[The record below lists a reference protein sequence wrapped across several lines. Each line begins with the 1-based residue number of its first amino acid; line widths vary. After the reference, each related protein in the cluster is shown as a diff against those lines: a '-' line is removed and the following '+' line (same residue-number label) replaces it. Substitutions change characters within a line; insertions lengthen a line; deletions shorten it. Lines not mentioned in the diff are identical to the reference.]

1 MDRLRTASKE
11 DLPMAMNSSIERLAA
26 RLGIGSGSRKIGRT
40 TLLRLSI
47 YYAVV
52 FLIVGALIVVTDN
65 MDALHMA
72 AAAAR
77 RKAAA
82 NPDAFLAG
90 TPESWTML
98 KHGILGPLF
107 RALPPLGTGAAAV
120 ITAFLLAVPVAFT
133 YVRTRSSLQ
142 YDQSLVQTVIMLPVV
157 VTAILIVVENSL
169 ALAFSLAGIV
179 AAVRFRNNL
188 KDSRDAV
195 YIFAAVG
202 IGFASGVGALAIT
215 AFLSTFFCVME
226 LLLWKLDLASD
237 HEHTFG
243 LLCTPA
249 GAARTK
255 RIGIPALPT
264 VAGAAA
270 AAATDAAAAIPSAD
284 TALLALGGAKPDVRE
299 GDANGGKR
307 PPQRLLVYVT
317 DPEKARRIADA
328 VLDDMTKEYK
338 LTKSTNGG
346 NDQYVL
352 EYRVRTRKKS
362 PGEAIIDRLHAVGMP
377 YVIAAELLPDTPQK
391 S

>member
-1 MDRLRTASKE
+1 
-11 DLPMAMNSSIERLAA
+11 MAMNSSIERLAD

-40 TLLRLSI
+40 TLLRMSI

-52 FLIVGALIVVTDN
+52 LLIVGGLIVLTDN
-65 MDALHMA
+65 MEALHMA
-72 AAAAR
+72 AAVAR
-77 RKAAA
+77 RKATE
-82 NPDAFLAG
+82 NPDALLAG
-90 TPESWTML
+90 TPESWKVLT
-98 KHGILGPLF
+98 HGVLGPLF

-133 YVRTRSSLQ
+133 YVRTRNSLQ

-202 IGFASGVGALAIT
+202 IGFASGVGALAIA
-215 AFLSTFFCVME
+215 AFLSIFFCGME
-226 LLLWKLDLASD
+226 LLLWKLDLAAD

-249 GAARTK
+249 GAPAQ
-255 RIGIPALPT
+255 RIHLPALPGT
-264 VAGAAA
+264 AHAAGM
-270 AAATDAAAAIPSAD
+270 DAEAAIPSAD
-284 TALLALGGAKPDVRE
+284 TGLLALGGAKPEVRN
-299 GDANGGKR
+299 GDANAGKR

-317 DPEKARRIADA
+317 DPEKARRIADG

-338 LTKSTNGG
+338 LTKTTNGG

-377 YVIAAELLPDTPQK
+377 YVIAAELVADVPEK

>member
-1 MDRLRTASKE
+1 
-11 DLPMAMNSSIERLAA
+11 MNSSIERLAA
-26 RLGIGSGSRKIGRT
+26 RLGIGSGSRKVGRT

-52 FLIVGALIVVTDN
+52 LLIVGGLIVLTDN
-65 MDALHMA
+65 MEALHMA
-72 AAAAR
+72 AAIAR
-77 RKAAA
+77 RKAAE
-82 NPDAFLAG
+82 NPDALLAG
-90 TPESWTML
+90 TPESWKML
-98 KHGILGPLF
+98 THGVLGPLF

-133 YVRTRSSLQ
+133 YVRTRNSLQ

-202 IGFASGVGALAIT
+202 IGFASGVGALAIA
-215 AFLSTFFCVME
+215 AFLSIFFCVME

-249 GAARTK
+249 GAPAQ
-255 RIGIPALPT
+255 RIHLPALP
-264 VAGAAA
+264 GAAGTA
-270 AAATDAAAAIPSAD
+270 SGTDVDAAVPSAD
-284 TALLALGGAKPDVRE
+284 TGLLALGGAKPEVGN
-299 GDANGGKR
+299 GDANSGKR
-307 PPQRLLVYVT
+307 PPQRLRVYVT

-338 LTKSTNGG
+338 LTKTTNGG

-352 EYRVRTRKKS
+352 EYRVRTRKKA

-377 YVIAAELLPDTPQK
+377 YVLAAELLPDAPAK

>member
-1 MDRLRTASKE
+1 
-11 DLPMAMNSSIERLAA
+11 MAMNSSIERLAE
-26 RLGIGSGSRKIGRT
+26 RLGIGSGSRKVGRT

-52 FLIVGALIVVTDN
+52 LLIVGGLIVLTDN
-65 MDALHMA
+65 MEALHMA
-72 AAAAR
+72 AAIAR
-77 RKAAA
+77 RKATE
-82 NPDAFLAG
+82 NPDAFLGG
-90 TPESWTML
+90 TPESWKML
-98 KHGILGPLF
+98 THGVLGPLF

-120 ITAFLLAVPVAFT
+120 ITAFLLSVPVAFT
-133 YVRTRSSLQ
+133 YVRTRNSLQ

-202 IGFASGVGALAIT
+202 IGFASGVGALAIA
-215 AFLSTFFCVME
+215 AFLSIFFCAME
-226 LLLWKLDLASD
+226 LLLWKLDLAAD

-249 GAARTK
+249 GAPAQ
-255 RIGIPALPT
+255 RIHLPALPGT
-264 VAGAAA
+264 AAGA
-270 AAATDAAAAIPSAD
+270 DADSTIPSAD
-284 TALLALGGAKPDVRE
+284 TALLALGGAKPEVRNGDV
-299 GDANGGKR
+299 ANVPKR

-338 LTKSTNGG
+338 LTKTTNGG
-346 NDQYVL
+346 NDQHVL
-352 EYRVRTRKKS
+352 EYRVRTRKKA

-377 YVIAAELLPDTPQK
+377 YVIAAELLPDTPAK

>member
-1 MDRLRTASKE
+1 
-11 DLPMAMNSSIERLAA
+11 MAMNSSIERLAA
-26 RLGIGSGSRKIGRT
+26 RLGIGSGSRKVGRT

-52 FLIVGALIVVTDN
+52 LLIVGGLIVLTDN
-65 MDALHMA
+65 MEALHMA
-72 AAAAR
+72 AAIAR
-77 RKAAA
+77 RKATE
-82 NPDAFLAG
+82 NPDALLAG
-90 TPESWTML
+90 TPESWKML
-98 KHGILGPLF
+98 THGILGPLF

-133 YVRTRSSLQ
+133 YVRTRTSLQ

-202 IGFASGVGALAIT
+202 IGFASGVGALAIA
-215 AFLSTFFCVME
+215 AFLSIFFCVME
-226 LLLWKLDLASD
+226 LLLWKLDLTAD

-249 GAARTK
+249 GAPAQ
-255 RIGIPALPT
+255 RIHLPALP
-264 VAGAAA
+264 GAAGTAPA
-270 AAATDAAAAIPSAD
+270 AGDAEGAIPSAD
-284 TALLALGGAKPDVRE
+284 TTLLALGGAKPEVRN
-299 GDANGGKR
+299 GDANSGKR

-338 LTKSTNGG
+338 LTKTTNGG

-352 EYRVRTRKKS
+352 EYRVRTRKKA

-377 YVIAAELLPDTPQK
+377 YVLAAELLPDAPAK